1 MKRVKLLNKTEK
13 CKKHTAVALGF
24 FDGVHLGHRAVI
36 SEAVEYAKKDG
47 LSSAVFT
54 FSDSPERL
62 LSGASKPF
70 LTDNSKKT
78 ELIEEIGVDLLYMVP
93 FEEVKEL
100 SCEEFV
106 KSILYEKLKAKKVY
120 CGFNY
125 RFGKGGKGDINTLR
139 TICAKYSISV
149 SEIPPV
155 MYEDEPIS
163 STRIRSA
170 LMCGKIKQANDM
182 LGRYFD
188 INFRVISG
196 NRLGRRLGFPTINQ
210 ALPEDFIKPLYGV
223 YASAYVCDDK
233 IYPAVTNIGVRPT
246 VGSEVPL
253 AETWVID
260 AQLQRLYYRKAKIIL
275 LDFIR
280 RERKFDSIDEL
291 RQAVIDNGKTAKEI
305 FEKEDFSV

>member
-1 MKRVKLLNKTEK
+1 MKLLNNLKK
-13 CKKHTAVALGF
+13 CKKQTAVALGF

-47 LSSAVFT
+47 LLSAVFT

-62 LSGASKPF
+62 LSGTIKPF
-70 LTDNSKKT
+70 LTDTSKKAQ
-78 ELIEEIGVDLLYMVP
+78 LIDEIGADILYTIP

-106 KSILYEKLKAKKVY
+106 KNILCETLQAKRVY

-125 RFGKGGKGDINTLR
+125 RFGKGGKGDINTLGN
-139 TICAKYSISV
+139 ICEQYNISV
-149 SEIPPV
+149 CEIPPV
-155 MYEDEPIS
+155 MYDGEVIS
-163 STRIRSA
+163 STRIRFA
-170 LMCGKIKQANDM
+170 LMYGKIKEANDM

-188 INFRVISG
+188 LDFRVISG
-196 NRLGRRLGFPTINQ
+196 NRLGRRLGFPTLNQ

-233 IYPAVTNIGVRPT
+233 MYPAITNIGVRPT
-246 VGSEVPL
+246 VGSDLPL

-260 AQLQRLYYRKAKIIL
+260 AQLPRLYYKKAKIIL
-275 LDFIR
+275 FDFIR

-291 RQAVIDNGKTAKEI
+291 RDCVIDNAKTAKEMFNI
-305 FEKEDFSV
+305 HFSHQQ